1 MRPGE
6 SSGRRAGVRRRVGAL
21 LAAAG
26 LAAAEGFAAAPALSL
41 HGDVRSLLAGLHD
54 YPNPRLGWEGED
66 GASCETVLRLIGEAR
81 LREDVALEL
90 HGGQRVRFETLEGE
104 RAGRIGWDGLR
115 SPAGRYRATDEDG
128 VWAEHEDGSAEWFL
142 DRLALKVALPR
153 ADLAVGR
160 QAVNFNQAWFWNPL
174 DVFAPFGALQFDRDY
189 KPGVDAARLD
199 VPLGPLAGAS
209 LVGALG
215 RETES
220 ADVSWAGSALLARAY
235 ATWRNWDWAAQGG
248 KICGGHMAGGSAVGE
263 LGPLAVRAEAAHFA
277 PEETGGLS
285 AIGLTEHAE
294 VVLGAGRR
302 FADAWDV
309 EAEYFFNGAGAG
321 TAAHLDEAL
330 PRVAAGTARQM
341 GRHFLGAALR
351 REFHPRWK
359 GSLVWIL
366 SGTDGSSILQPGI
379 AYSAA
384 AGADVL
390 LGALVGL
397 GAGPDGTTVKTEFGA
412 YPDIVYLELK
422 LYF

>member
-6 SSGRRAGVRRRVGAL
+6 SSGRRAGVRRRAGAL

-26 LAAAEGFAAAPALSL
+26 LAAAEGLAAAPALSL
-41 HGDVRSLLAGLHD
+41 RGDVRSLLAGLQD

-66 GASCETVLRLIGEAR
+66 GASSETVLRLIGEVR
-81 LREDVALEL
+81 FGEDVELEM
-90 HGGQRVRFETLEGE
+90 HGGQRVQFETLEGE
-104 RAGRIGWDGLR
+104 RAGRFGWDGSR
-115 SPAGRYRATDEDG
+115 PPAGRYRATDEDG

-189 KPGVDAARLD
+189 KTGVDAARLD
-199 VPLGPLAGAS
+199 VPLGRLAGAS

-215 RETES
+215 R
-220 ADVSWAGSALLARAY
+220 G
-235 ATWRNWDWAAQGG
+235 
-248 KICGGHMAGGSAVGE
+248 
-263 LGPLAVRAEAAHFA
+263 AEAAHFA
-277 PEETGGLS
+277 PEEAGGFS

-302 FADAWDV
+302 FAGDWDV
-309 EAEYFFNGAGAG
+309 EAEYFYNGAGAG
-321 TAAHLDEAL
+321 SAAHLNEAL

-366 SGTDGSSILQPGI
+366 SGTDGSSILQPGVS
-379 AYSAA
+379 YSAA

-397 GAGPDGTTVKTEFGA
+397 GAGPDGTTVQTEFGA
-412 YPDIVYLELK
+412 YPDLVYLELK